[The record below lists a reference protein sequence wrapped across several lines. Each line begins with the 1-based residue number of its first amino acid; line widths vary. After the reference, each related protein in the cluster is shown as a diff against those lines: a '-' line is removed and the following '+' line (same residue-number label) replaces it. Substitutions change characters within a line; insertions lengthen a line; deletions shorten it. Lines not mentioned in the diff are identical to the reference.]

1 MIISFRDGDL
11 EFIIFIRKDF
21 FVMCRVMYFEFKI
34 KDIENYILLEKIGNF
49 FQIRGY
55 LLEKGFY
62 KLQIFCKSDFG
73 FYELVLLFLID
84 CIRGVMFNV
93 LLFFVMYFFVIEF
106 YCQLIEL
113 FVCELLEEFLINI

>member
-34 KDIENYILLEKIGNF
+34 KDIEKYILLEKVENIF
-49 FQIRGY
+49 KIRGY

-62 KLQIFCKSDFG
+62 KL
-73 FYELVLLFLID
+73 
-84 CIRGVMFNV
+84 
-93 LLFFVMYFFVIEF
+93 
-106 YCQLIEL
+106 
-113 FVCELLEEFLINI
+113 